1 MLSPGSGFATL
12 AGVIVAASF
21 IAAVRKAALTDQVSR
36 GGFCLPSSKALSL
49 PGSDC
54 PPRRCLAEEVLAMP
68 RYFFHVK
75 RGLMTILDR
84 EGIELTGVEEAAKEA
99 AQQGQ
104 QIARREA
111 LTGIPPSGGTIIVD
125 DDGSQTIFE
134 LAFETVASHQPRPA

>member
-1 MLSPGSGFATL
+1 
-12 AGVIVAASF
+12 
-21 IAAVRKAALTDQVSR
+21 
-36 GGFCLPSSKALSL
+36 
-49 PGSDC
+49 
-54 PPRRCLAEEVLAMP
+54 MP

-111 LTGIPPSGGTIIVD
+111 LTGIPPSGGAIIVD
-125 DDGSQTIFE
+125 DDGSQRIFE
-134 LAFETVASHQPRPA
+134 LAFETVAGHRPRPA